1 MKYYLILTFVVGLT
15 SCASYQPAK
24 EKKVENEKTFAVP
37 FEKAWTK
44 TIAFVS
50 SNGMNV
56 KTIDKSSGLIS
67 FERAYDTDFNSKY
80 MDCGSMVSMS
90 KSTKEKEE
98 DAKKGVKGSENLK
111 VSDGTVSMNF
121 FMEKISDKETK
132 LKINTFGKV
141 IMLGGSG
148 LYGVKAPDQSYPC
161 YSNGEFE
168 KEVFNIIK

>member
-1 MKYYLILTFVVGLT
+1 
-15 SCASYQPAK
+15 
-24 EKKVENEKTFAVP
+24 
-37 FEKAWTK
+37 
-44 TIAFVS
+44 
-50 SNGMNV
+50 
-56 KTIDKSSGLIS
+56 
-67 FERAYDTDFNSKY
+67 
-80 MDCGSMVSMS
+80 MVSMS